1 MAPRRVREQPRMG
14 PAEHDLLAG
23 ARELRFV
30 SIESLPAVAQALQLT
45 GQVVVVAY
53 DGDTGRLVYYA
64 QRRRAAAAPQLAS
77 EEETGGEAVEGAGA
91 TSRTAPRTHV
101 MPAQVLRYEDEGS
114 ERCSLGAVAVD
125 VGAWWSAALSV
136 PMGDVRAEDGT
147 LFLRLERHGPVPA
160 SYRGDVEA
168 EVTLPATEV
177 GAVVALLGGVVDQAR
192 QDGVLRPR
200 S

>member
-1 MAPRRVREQPRMG
+1 MG
-14 PAEHDLLAG
+14 PAERDLLAG
-23 ARELRFV
+23 ARELQFV
-30 SIESLPAVAQALQLT
+30 SVESLPAVAQALQLT
-45 GQVVVVAY
+45 GQAVVVAY
-53 DGDTGRLVYYA
+53 DGDSGRLVYYA
-64 QRRRAAAAPQLAS
+64 QRMRAAGAPRLMPEEVGAQAA
-77 EEETGGEAVEGAGA
+77 EGAGA
-91 TSRTAPRTHV
+91 TSRAAPRAQV
-101 MPAQVLRYEDEGS
+101 MPAEELRYEDEGS

-136 PMGDVRAEDGT
+136 PAADARAEDGT

-168 EVTLPATEV
+168 EVTLPAAEV
-177 GAVVALLGGVVDQAR
+177 DAVLALLSGVVDQAR